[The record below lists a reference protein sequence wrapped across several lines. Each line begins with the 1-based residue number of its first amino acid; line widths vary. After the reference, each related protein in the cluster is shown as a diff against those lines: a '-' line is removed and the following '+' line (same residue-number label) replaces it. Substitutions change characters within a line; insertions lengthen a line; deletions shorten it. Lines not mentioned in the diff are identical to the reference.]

1 MVFLGPRGQHLPLRR
16 RRAPGGPG
24 PLRVPPVLEPVPDL
38 RRPTNSNIDR
48 NKTDPSRIPREG
60 NRGGIGLRGER
71 GRFVELGRAEVAEV
85 LLHLRHL
92 RVREPERGA
101 PAARRPPHP
110 PPPALLRVAR

>member
-38 RRPTNSNIDR
+38 LVLDG
-48 NKTDPSRIPREG
+48 DLAG
-60 NRGGIGLRGER
+60 AGGGGGELLGEALDDVALRDG
-71 GRFVELGRAEVAEV
+71 VVEVAEV

-110 PPPALLRVAR
+110 PPPALLRVPR

>member
-38 RRPTNSNIDR
+38 LVLDG
-48 NKTDPSRIPREG
+48 DLAG
-60 NRGGIGLRGER
+60 AGGGGGELLGEALDDVALRDG
-71 GRFVELGRAEVAEV
+71 VVEVAEV

>member
-38 RRPTNSNIDR
+38 LVLDG
-48 NKTDPSRIPREG
+48 DLAG
-60 NRGGIGLRGER
+60 AGGGGGELLGEALDDVALRDGI
-71 GRFVELGRAEVAEV
+71 VEVAEV

-110 PPPALLRVAR
+110 PPPALLRVPR

>member
-38 RRPTNSNIDR
+38 LVLDG
-48 NKTDPSRIPREG
+48 DLAG
-60 NRGGIGLRGER
+60 AGGGGGELLGEALDDVALRDGI
-71 GRFVELGRAEVAEV
+71 VEVAEV

>member
-38 RRPTNSNIDR
+38 LVLDG
-48 NKTDPSRIPREG
+48 DLAG
-60 NRGGIGLRGER
+60 AGGGGGELLGEALDDVALRDG
-71 GRFVELGRAEVAEV
+71 VVEVAEV

-92 RVREPERGA
+92 RVREPERGP

-110 PPPALLRVAR
+110 PPPALLRVPR